1 MPSVYDR
8 NNFAG
13 RVNYAAQCFIRGT
26 SGTRHF
32 DTCFEMHDG
41 DLVVTALVHRA
52 QKNKKLYDA
61 IAKQWRG
68 TFPQQWL
75 DTAAK
80 YSDVPTR
87 KLAEKAAEAR
97 REAAESFDRWME
109 EQRKRNA
116 ETAGNGAAS
125 Q

>member
-8 NNFAG
+8 DNYAG
-13 RVNYAAQCFIRGT
+13 RVNYAAQCLMRGII
-26 SGTRHF
+26 GTRQH
-32 DTCFEMHDG
+32 DSCFEMHDG
-41 DLVVTALVHRA
+41 DLVVTALVRRA

-80 YSDVPTR
+80 YVDVPTR

-97 REAAESFDRWME
+97 REAAESCDRWME
-109 EQRKRNA
+109 EQRKKNA
-116 ETAGNGAAS
+116 ETAGNGATS